1 MTDQRRIRITEKH
14 FLGKFH
20 RRAYFVI
27 DQYNMV
33 IKDRAGDVP
42 RAATKDEI
50 DSCIIID
57 DSVDALIDVF
67 GREPK
72 IVTGIPCYPN
82 GQPNGRPREQ
92 LPDFL
97 ADIWRAK
104 GKPDYQDATNPW
116 REVREEPAASRVRE
130 YSAGRSVL
138 QDWTNALSFMMQSVL
153 ICAVRGPDGIRKD
166 HPVKVLIRF
175 LRRSFLICAF
185 DGKVRWSPYEP
196 GGGSFTGP
204 LHLRNPN
211 GGEDHPYEHGHI
223 DKFIEIY
230 LRHVD
235 ELPHHFQLHLMHA
248 AEILG
253 YKHPD
258 DDVRRFWLTFYR
270 AIVND
275 AHLKPEP
282 EDVMDKRLGDQEAA
296 WRAAELGDGHGAVAK

>member
-1 MTDQRRIRITEKH
+1 MT
-14 FLGKFH
+14 
-20 RRAYFVI
+20 
-27 DQYNMV
+27 
-33 IKDRAGDVP
+33 
-42 RAATKDEI
+42 
-50 DSCIIID
+50 
-57 DSVDALIDVF
+57 
-67 GREPK
+67 K

-82 GQPNGRPREQ
+82 GEPNGRPREQ
-92 LPDFL
+92 LPDYL
-97 ADIWRAK
+97 ADIWRAN
-104 GKPDYQDATNPW
+104 GRPDFQDATNPY
-116 REVREEPAASRVRE
+116 REVCEEPAASRMRE

-175 LRRSFLICAF
+175 LRRSFMICAF

-204 LHLRNPN
+204 LHLRNPD

-258 DDVRRFWLTFYR
+258 DDVRRFWFTFYR

-296 WRAAELGDGHGAVAK
+296 WRAAELGDGHGATAK

>member
-1 MTDQRRIRITEKH
+1 MIHEHDWSPLYEGSSIARCSRCQA
-14 FLGKFH
+14 H
-20 RRAYFVI
+20 RRRLDDGY
-27 DQYNMV
+27 QYL
-33 IKDRAGDVP
+33 RS
-42 RAATKDEI
+42 E
-50 DSCIIID
+50 
-57 DSVDALIDVF
+57 
-67 GREPK
+67 
-72 IVTGIPCYPN
+72 
-82 GQPNGRPREQ
+82 
-92 LPDFL
+92 
-97 ADIWRAK
+97 K
-104 GKPDYQDATNPW
+104 GVWMEAPVECTSTL
-116 REVREEPAASRVRE
+116 RS

-204 LHLRNPN
+204 LHLRNPD
-211 GGEDHPYEHGHI
+211 GGEDRPHEHGHI

-258 DDVRRFWLTFYR
+258 DDVRKFWLTLYR